1 MYKVMYKVNSE
12 KCEIL
17 LENGDKILFFLMA
30 FTPRNRQKRRLVIG
44 LIAWL
49 LTFSFSVGMTRFE
62 LATPRPPA
70 EKFWLQSPG

>member
-30 FTPRNRQKRRLVIG
+30 FTPRNRQKGRLVIG
-44 LIAWL
+44 LIA
-49 LTFSFSVGMTRFE
+49 
-62 LATPRPPA
+62 
-70 EKFWLQSPG
+70 